1 LHQFQLL
8 SRPLQVPPSASA
20 AGKPINA
27 RYKPKSGRYEIYVPN
42 DVRPEVWDSAKGRD
56 LGAARYEE
64 DREDAALHDVK
75 FKEKDPREM
84 RLNETRLLSE
94 RVPHAGAY
102 VLGIVRDGKLHLHP
116 ISETHQFSP
125 NLSYL
130 DVLSKNS
137 SPRHPNASDED
148 EEGPPPDPDDPQPAP
163 SSPKKVKK
171 AGTSNAKEV
180 TVAARRV
187 GDGSEDL
194 GGLSSVR
201 RELILKRRKERDE
214 PWQALDYHDEQS
226 QQAGEAYEKLFSLQ
240 GETLSCTTPTDAVLK
255 ATYQT

>member
-1 LHQFQLL
+1 
-8 SRPLQVPPSASA
+8 
-20 AGKPINA
+20 
-27 RYKPKSGRYEIYVPN
+27 
-42 DVRPEVWDSAKGRD
+42 
-56 LGAARYEE
+56 
-64 DREDAALHDVK
+64 
-75 FKEKDPREM
+75 
-84 RLNETRLLSE
+84 
-94 RVPHAGAY
+94 
-102 VLGIVRDGKLHLHP
+102 LHLHP

-137 SPRHPNASDED
+137 RPRRPNASDDED

-171 AGTSNAKEV
+171 AATSNAKEV

-187 GDGSEDL
+187 GDGSDDL
-194 GGLSSVR
+194 GGLSSIR

-214 PWQALDYHDEQS
+214 PWQALDYHDEQVRRSDSISARSNFHEIHNCLLQS
-226 QQAGEAYEKLFSLQ
+226 QQAEGAYEKLFSLQ
-240 GETLSCTTPTDAVLK
+240 EDRLSCTTPPDAVLK